1 MKKLIIFILFVTV
14 LSSKLFAS
22 NGNVYIQNSVDE
34 TALTTSIRYNNSES
48 TEINSSNDSISIIY
62 NDSALDDT
70 DTKTT
75 NIFEVLATANLI
87 EEATI
92 DLQLDCGEFLYGTI
106 ESGIYPY
113 VLDESSNKITVNS
126 STAHRYDI
134 DGIVIPSNTVLN
146 DEVVS
151 SFYLEWAGATGLAAG
166 TYQSTITITITDA
179 S

>member
-1 MKKLIIFILFVTV
+1 MKKLTIFILFVTV

-75 NIFEVLATANLI
+75 NIFEVLANANLK
-87 EEATI
+87 EDATI

-106 ESGIYPY
+106 NQEYT
-113 VLDESSNKITVNS
+113 LM
-126 STAHRYDI
+126 
-134 DGIVIPSNTVLN
+134 
-146 DEVVS
+146 
-151 SFYLEWAGATGLAAG
+151 F
-166 TYQSTITITITDA
+166 
-179 S
+179 